1 MTNPW
6 KNMDTTQLYGAL
18 TSPNPERA
26 IKELAAAK
34 RALNLAA
41 NRARI
46 KAGHRLMNEFHR
58 RVNDTIETFK
68 EEYGENYIDE
78 LRACPDLLG
87 ELVNDELIKQTKDYL
102 EYCYD

>member
-6 KNMDTTQLYGAL
+6 KNMDTTQLYNAML
-18 TSPNPERA
+18 SQNSDQA
-26 IKELAAAK
+26 IQDLIKAK

-68 EEYGENYIDE
+68 EEYGENYINE